1 MTTLTEGR
9 RKLVHPVPDQPSAG
23 QIMREAFTE
32 RVTVAPAES
41 PSPRR
46 PALLTALARALGTL
60 AGILVG
66 FARKG
71 RTGILSVA
79 GLTFGVLAAFDLG
92 RVYGLAALAVAAFVL
107 EWLMKE

>member
-1 MTTLTEGR
+1 MTTLTDGR
-9 RKLVHPVPDQPSAG
+9 RRLVNPVPDQPGARAMDALRAS
-23 QIMREAFTE
+23 FTAQTTAP
-32 RVTVAPAES
+32 VTPRAP
-41 PSPRR
+41 R
-46 PALLTALARALGTL
+46 PALLTVLARALGTL

-79 GLTFGVLAAFDLG
+79 GLTFGVLAAFDMG
-92 RVYGLAALAVAAFVL
+92 RVYGLAALAVAAFIL

>member
-23 QIMREAFTE
+23 RIMREAFTE
-32 RVTVAPAES
+32 RIEIAPELRA
-41 PSPRR
+41 PR
-46 PALLTALARALGTL
+46 PALLTVLARALGTL